1 MVLFSLSDGDCCLG
15 FVLSPLTPSTHPK
28 GRMCS
33 HPLPLRYYH
42 YQPSHWAPYNNVKLY
57 SCTTNAMPRIRKRYA
72 HAMLLQKDSNEDE
85 ITTTANRDRK
95 WQHYYSLM
103 RPITILQAV
112 GAFLVG
118 RLVILSQQQIT
129 ARTTTATITNIIPTI
144 LAHYQSIYSTV

>member
-1 MVLFSLSDGDCCLG
+1 
-15 FVLSPLTPSTHPK
+15 
-28 GRMCS
+28 MCS

-57 SCTTNAMPRIRKRYA
+57 SCTTNVMPRIRKRYA

-95 WQHYYSLM
+95 WQHCYSLM

-118 RLVILSQQQIT
+118 RLVILSQQQAT
-129 ARTTTATITNIIPTI
+129 ARATTAAIASEHYTN
-144 LAHYQSIYSTV
+144 YSSSIVNLSTVWYRHGNERYHRCKNS